1 MNNDM
6 IERYIYAVVKGIP
19 AKIRKDVSAEL
30 WSIISDMLEE
40 RCGEVLPTEK
50 DVRVVLTELGKPS
63 ELAEKY
69 NPDGKKCLIG
79 PPYYTKYLY
88 VLKIVLLATS
98 LGICIA
104 SVLPAFIDPDPS
116 RIWYQAVLEGV
127 GMLVSSLTFAFA
139 YVTLIFAFFYK
150 KGIRLDMGMDSLDN
164 LPPIPQSTSAIPKS
178 GPIVEMVFTILFSIL
193 FLAAPQIISFKSES
207 GWIPMFNIEVMRSLW
222 YVIVLFMALDIIKA
236 YIKIEEEQYNHRVF
250 VVTAY
255 VDVADMF
262 LACWWLMRGNL
273 MNPEFVAS
281 VPELIE
287 KNSEF
292 LIKFFQNFQYS
303 ILVLMLLASVVDI
316 IDTFV
321 KSRKVAQ

>member
-50 DVRVVLTELGKPS
+50 DIRVVLTELGKPS

-88 VLKIVLLATS
+88 VLKIVLLATC

-104 SVLPAFIDPDPS
+104 SALPASIDPP
-116 RIWYQAVLEGV
+116 RLWYQAVIQGFGTLISGI
-127 GMLVSSLTFAFA
+127 TFAFA
-139 YVTLIFAFFYK
+139 YVTLIFAIFYK
-150 KGIRLDMGMDSLDN
+150 KGIRLDMGTDSLDN
-164 LPPIPQSTSAIPKS
+164 LPPLPQSTSAIPKS

-193 FLAAPQIISFKSES
+193 FLIAPQVIGFKTES

-222 YVIVLFMALDIIKA
+222 YIIVLFMALDIIKA
-236 YIKIEEEQYNHRVF
+236 YIKIEEERYTHRVF
-250 VVTAY
+250 LVTAY

-262 LACWWLMRGNL
+262 LACWWLLRGNL
-273 MNPEFVAS
+273 MNPEFVSA
-281 VPELIE
+281 VPEIID

-303 ILVLMLLASVVDI
+303 ILVLMLLASIADI

>member
-6 IERYIYAVVKGIP
+6 IERYIYAVVRGIP
-19 AKIRKDVSAEL
+19 TKIRKDVSDEL
-30 WSIISDMLEE
+30 QSIISDMLEE

-50 DVRVVLTELGKPS
+50 DIRVVLTELGKPS

-88 VLKIVLLATS
+88 VLKIVLLATC

-104 SVLPAFIDPDPS
+104 SVLPAFIEPPI
-116 RIWYQAVLEGV
+116 IWYESVLQGF
-127 GMLVSSLTFAFA
+127 GMLIAGITFAFA
-139 YVTLIFAFFYK
+139 YVTVIFAIFYK
-150 KGIRLDMGMDSLDN
+150 KGIRLDMGTDSLDN
-164 LPPIPQSTSAIPKS
+164 LPPLPQSTSAIPKS

-193 FLAAPQIISFKSES
+193 FLAAPQVISFKTES
-207 GWIPMFNIEVMRSLW
+207 GWIPMFNVEVMRSLW
-222 YVIVLFMALDIIKA
+222 YIIVLFMALDIIKA
-236 YIKIEEEQYNHRVF
+236 YIKMEEERYTHRVF

-255 VDVADMF
+255 VNVADML

-273 MNPEFVAS
+273 MNPEFVSS
-281 VPELIE
+281 VPEIIE
-287 KNSEF
+287 KNSDF

-303 ILVLMLLASVVDI
+303 ILVLMLLASIVDI

>member
-6 IERYIYAVVKGIP
+6 IERYIYVVVKGIP

-116 RIWYQAVLEGV
+116 RIWYQAVLQGL